1 MKQTFSF
8 KSILKAYQYTFINS
22 LKESQYLRIG
32 DANEI
37 LTNLTSLD
45 ANKMIKDGLCKNLY
59 ETFWEINQA
68 HLLRP
73 IADFNR
79 YAVRVF
85 TNVHHTYIQLDRKVP
100 EKPI

>member
-1 MKQTFSF
+1 
-8 KSILKAYQYTFINS
+8 
-22 LKESQYLRIG
+22 
-32 DANEI
+32 
-37 LTNLTSLD
+37 
-45 ANKMIKDGLCKNLY
+45 MIKDGLCKNLY